1 MRKKGVFAAVLLCIL
16 AIAATSLYLAG
27 CSGKAKETIASG
39 ETGTQD
45 AGAGGQDGTQAK
57 TVSGNGTQ
65 EDTVSGNKTQVDTVS
80 GNGTEKAGGSDGTQ
94 EAAGGTV
101 PDSLDGE
108 RVKVKGIYV
117 TGAMALSLIHI

>member
-45 AGAGGQDGTQAK
+45 AGPGDRTERKQRLFQGTGRRK
-57 TVSGNGTQ
+57 IRF
-65 EDTVSGNKTQVDTVS
+65 
-80 GNGTEKAGGSDGTQ
+80 
-94 EAAGGTV
+94 
-101 PDSLDGE
+101 
-108 RVKVKGIYV
+108 RVTKRR
-117 TGAMALSLIHI
+117 